1 MKTQFILLLVLI
13 ITSCS
18 QKDQPDSLV
27 FQIEN
32 KQLQA
37 GVMNYLDSVPKPGNV
52 SSMLHIETC
61 KYGDTVQYC
70 MYYSTGALYGILANS
85 LTIMVQ
91 IQDKKIPMSFID
103 YNSYFKQNKDALW
116 PYLKDTFKKEYDYY
130 QGNSKEEYVPNMHG
144 SIPVWIYKFKNGE
157 LIDKEV
163 DILCVP
169 CYEMIYEK

>member
-1 MKTQFILLLVLI
+1 MKTQFILLLAI
-13 ITSCS
+13 IIVSCS
-18 QKDQPDSLV
+18 QKDESDSLV
-27 FQIEN
+27 FQLKN
-32 KQLQA
+32 KQLQT
-37 GVMNYLDSVPKPGNV
+37 GVSNYLDSVPRPANV
-52 SSMLHIETC
+52 PSMLHIETC

-70 MYYSTGALYGILANS
+70 LYYSTGASYGILANS

-103 YNSYFKQNKDALW
+103 YNPYFNQNKDALW
-116 PYLKDTFKKEYDYY
+116 PYLKDTFKKEYDHY
-130 QGNSKEEYVPNMHG
+130 QGDSKEEYVPDIYD

-169 CYEMIYEK
+169 CYEVVYEK